1 MTPPTIGEFQN
12 GRGEFYSQEDLDG
25 RAIFVRFVI
34 SDITP
39 NSCHFEQAFSSRWG
53 QDMGSE
59 LDRHRYEGEPMNGER
74 QFDFL
79 QGDWDALCRVPSKD
93 GWEEAA
99 GRLTASRTLDGL
111 VSIEHFEGIY
121 HGGALKGLGLRA
133 FNRET
138 QEWEHT
144 WTDTLSPGN
153 FHVWKGA
160 FRDGKIDLFGEW
172 IEADGRTVLLAAHV
186 VGHPRGQRA
195 LGELTILRRRKNM
208 GNSLGHRHPT
218 AAAERTR
225 LDYPSSGS

>member
-1 MTPPTIGEFQN
+1 
-12 GRGEFYSQEDLDG
+12 
-25 RAIFVRFVI
+25 
-34 SDITP
+34 
-39 NSCHFEQAFSSRWG
+39 
-53 QDMGSE
+53 MGSE
-59 LDRHRYEGEPMNGER
+59 LDRHGYAGELMDPER

-79 QGDWDALCRVPSKD
+79 EGDWDARCRVPSKD

-160 FRDGKIDLFGEW
+160 FRDGKIDLIGEW
-172 IEADGRTVLLAAHV
+172 TEADGRPVRSRLTWSDIRADSAHWESARSSDGGKTWQIHWV
-186 VGHPRGQRA
+186 
-195 LGELTILRRRKNM
+195 IDIRRR
-208 GNSLGHRHPT
+208 P
-218 AAAERTR
+218 
-225 LDYPSSGS
+225 